1 MLLIRLLKKPP
12 ILIKMET
19 KRIIKSYENLTPEL
33 KELMKEK
40 YPYGYAN
47 KLIRL
52 TNARNETFFAV
63 PLETEGSN
71 YMVKVPLEKPKKKT
85 EDDNLFS
92 NDEEGKDN
100 EDARGDDDDEHS
112 EKGADPSY
120 SPNYDDVT

>member
-100 EDARGDDDDEHS
+100 EDARGDDDDEHL
-112 EKGADPSY
+112 EKGTDPSY